1 MRTKGA
7 TGKKKVVKKVVVDKE
22 VECCEP
28 VVRIAELEKI
38 GHEELHGIIAKVN
51 EIIKFINK

>member
-7 TGKKKVVKKVVVDKE
+7 TGKKKVVKEEVVENK
-22 VECCEP
+22 VEC
-28 VVRIAELEKI
+28 VKITELEKV
-38 GHEELHGIIAKVN
+38 GHEELYGIIAKVN